1 MGVNPQFSSY
11 KGNMTNSSFH
21 GLVLA
26 AGKGA
31 RLGGTPK
38 QYRQFHGRD
47 IWLYPVLT
55 LAEHGNCQGGVII
68 CPDGENEYH
77 LAKLAEYQL
86 NNWIVA
92 TGGNER
98 QDSVRAG
105 LEALHYTKQ
114 NPSTGALTGD
124 CVLIHDAARPFI
136 EAALL
141 DRLISA
147 YQEGYQAVIPALPP
161 ADSLKAVHE
170 NFVKG
175 QVDRDQV
182 MRVQTPQLFD
192 FDLIYEL
199 HQRYAGSRFTD
210 DSALAEEAGIP
221 VYVVEGAPES
231 FKITTE
237 ADWIMAQRLS
247 LHSIMENR
255 TGYGYDVHQFSENA
269 MPNSTIMLC
278 GVAIPHDH
286 QIIAHSDGDV
296 ALHALTDAILG
307 AIADG
312 DIGVHFPPSDEKWK
326 NASSDQF
333 LADACQ
339 RLKAQQGRV
348 IHCDVTIIAE
358 APKVTPHRENMRQTL
373 SHIMGISINRISIK
387 ATTSETMGFIGR
399 GEGIAA
405 HAMVSVAIPAGLS

>member
-11 KGNMTNSSFH
+11 KRGMTNASFY

-38 QYRQFHGRD
+38 QYRQLHGRD
-47 IWLYPVLT
+47 IWLYPVLA
-55 LAEHGNCQGGVII
+55 LAEHANCQGGVII

-77 LAKLAEYQL
+77 SVKLAEYQL
-86 NNWIVA
+86 KNWIIV
-92 TGGNER
+92 TGGIER

-105 LEALHYTKQ
+105 LEALHQAKQ
-114 NPSTGALTGD
+114 HIPSFN

-136 EAALL
+136 DLSL
-141 DRLISA
+141 IDQLISA
-147 YQEGYQAVIPALPP
+147 YQMGYQAVIPALPP
-161 ADSLKAVHE
+161 ADSLKKVHE
-170 NFVKG
+170 NLVKS
-175 QVDRDQV
+175 QIDREQV

-192 FDLIYEL
+192 FDLIHDL
-199 HQRYAGSRFTD
+199 HQRYAGGQFTD
-210 DSALAEEAGIP
+210 DSALAQEADIP
-221 VYVVEGAPES
+221 VYVVEGAPQT

-247 LHSIMENR
+247 PGPMMENR
-255 TGYGYDVHQFSENA
+255 IGYGYDVHQFSANPV
-269 MPNSTIMLC
+269 PNSTIMLC

-286 QIIAHSDGDV
+286 HIIAHSDGDV

-307 AIADG
+307 AISDG

-326 NASSDQF
+326 NACSDQF

-339 RLKAQQGRV
+339 RLRAQHGRV
-348 IHCDVTIIAE
+348 INCDITIIAE
-358 APKVTPHRENMRQTL
+358 SPKITPHRENMRQKL
-373 SHIMGISINRISIK
+373 SSIMGISINRISIK
-387 ATTSETMGFIGR
+387 ATTSETMGFVGR
-399 GEGIAA
+399 REGIAA
-405 HAMVSVAIPAGLS
+405 HAMVSISLPSG